1 MRWRREAL
9 MPVVTIT
16 RLIGSRGDEIGRALA
31 ERLNYRYL
39 DQRLLVDYVREFG
52 EIEPNAPEI
61 AETRPSFWERLNEE
75 RRRHAIVVR
84 CGVYGFVKDDDAVV
98 VGIGSSHL
106 LQGISQALRVLIIAP
121 TTVRVQRVIDRQGG
135 TLDIH
140 SATEVVRRS
149 DRERVGYVRYMNNAD
164 LMDIHNYDLVVNTAV
179 LSVDQAVDLIVYT
192 LRRAEIGP
200 TATSLEAIENLALA
214 ARVEAV
220 LISNAGIWIHGL
232 KATAERGVVT
242 LAGEVITDEDREY
255 AEEIARGVYD
265 VRAVVN
271 DLRIQP
277 PPLTGM

>member
-1 MRWRREAL
+1 

-31 ERLNYRYL
+31 DRLNYRYL

-106 LQGISQALRVLIIAP
+106 LRGMSQVLRVMVLAP
-121 TTVRVQRVIDRQGG
+121 TSVRVQRVIERQGG
-135 TLDIH
+135 HLDIH

-149 DRERVGYVRYMNNAD
+149 DRERIGYVRYMNNAD
-164 LMDIHNYDLVVNTAV
+164 MMDVHHYDLVLNTAV
-179 LSVDQAVDLIVYT
+179 MSVDQAVDLIDYT
-192 LRRAEIGP
+192 LKRAEIGP
-200 TATSLEAIENLALA
+200 TATSLETIENLALA

-255 AEEIARGVYD
+255 AEEVARGVNG

>member
-1 MRWRREAL
+1 MA
-9 MPVVTIT
+9 VVTIT

-31 ERLNYRYL
+31 DRLNYRFL
-39 DQRLLVDYVREFG
+39 NQRLLLDYVREFG

-98 VGIGSSHL
+98 VGIGSSQL
-106 LQGISQALRVLIIAP
+106 LAGLNQVFRVMTIAP
-121 TTVRVQRVIDRQGG
+121 TAVRVQRVIERQDGAV
-135 TLDIH
+135 DVH
-140 SATEVVRRS
+140 SATELVRRS

-164 LMDIHNYDLVVNTAV
+164 MMDVHHYDLVLNTAV
-179 LSVDQAVDLIVYT
+179 LSVDQAVDLIAYS
-192 LRRAEIGP
+192 LRRAEIHP
-200 TATSLEAIENLALA
+200 TASSLEAIDGLALA

-232 KATAERGVVT
+232 RATAEHGVVT

-255 AEEIARGVYD
+255 AEDVARGVNG
-265 VRAVVN
+265 VRAVMN